1 MKDPQTHAA
10 GFSFDADKQSKAEQN
25 RRTKFKNQTGNKK
38 RKRFFSAA
46 VGWRKLWRG
55 PRVWE
60 QGFRGEVGGVWEPK
74 GCAPVHAGTPAA
86 GLRSRAWVT
95 GGNPGLEKEQR
106 LWGGGERVQTNQA
119 GT

>member
-86 GLRSRAWVT
+86 GLMSRAWVT